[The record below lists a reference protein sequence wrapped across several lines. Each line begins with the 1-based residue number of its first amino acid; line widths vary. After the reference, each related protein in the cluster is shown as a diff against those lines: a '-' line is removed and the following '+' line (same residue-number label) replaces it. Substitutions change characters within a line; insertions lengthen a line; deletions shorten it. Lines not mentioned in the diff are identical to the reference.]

1 MSSKAAASR
10 DQTAKGCRTRH
21 NWTISCPPAA
31 NRGEGHG
38 ACAPAPR
45 LLAPIRPLAGRSYG
59 SFAAPRCISEA
70 TPLIAGFSINVNRS
84 LPTMAWCTAMREF
97 SKAPWPIFRLTVD
110 YLMGMI
116 SSVFK

>member
-1 MSSKAAASR
+1 MSSKAAAIR
-10 DQTAKGCRTRH
+10 DQTAKGCHTRH

-45 LLAPIRPLAGRSYG
+45 LLVPIRPLAGRPYG
-59 SFAAPRCISEA
+59 SFAAPHCIGEA

-84 LPTMAWCTAMREF
+84 LPIRAWCATFEYFRGRRGQF
-97 SKAPWPIFRLTVD
+97 SLDSRSPDEYDSIRV
-110 YLMGMI
+110 
-116 SSVFK
+116 